1 MFDKTKTH
9 ELLRG
14 VRLFE
19 GLDDAA
25 LRRISS
31 QFKSYAFPAG
41 ASVIAEDSSGR
52 FGRMYVVVSGTA
64 TARVHDDAVAT
75 YGPGDS
81 FGEMSALD
89 GQPRSAA
96 VVADTDPDAVVNC
109 AAMTAV
115 DDCENAAER
124 ARAVNATAA
133 VTSAAGIAAVPA
145 AMGFVIS
152 DTGVVGAMRLLA
164 LPLALLALVLSYA
177 LYRAVR

>member
-96 VVADTDPDAVVNC
+96 VVADTDLE
-109 AAMTAV
+109 TLGL
-115 DDCENAAER
+115 
-124 ARAVNATAA
+124 
-133 VTSAAGIAAVPA
+133 SAWN
-145 AMGFVIS
+145 
-152 DTGVVGAMRLLA
+152 MR
-164 LPLALLALVLSYA
+164 ALLREEPDIALHVIQVLTTR
-177 LYRAVR
+177 LRAANEAAND